1 MTNGPDE
8 QPRALNCAAIRTLH
22 ELQRK
27 LRRQI
32 NDLMAIECEDAE
44 AADALV
50 FAIESAERALDKA
63 RETRRRILHGE

>member
-1 MTNGPDE
+1 MTANPDE
-8 QPRALNCAAIRTLH
+8 QPRPLNCAAIRTLH
-22 ELQRK
+22 ELQMK

-63 RETRRRILHGE
+63 RDARRRILRGE

>member
-1 MTNGPDE
+1 MNANQDE
-8 QPRALNCAAIRTLH
+8 QPRDLNCATLRTLH
-22 ELQRK
+22 ALQMK
-27 LRRQI
+27 LRKQI

-63 RETRRRILHGE
+63 RDARRRVLRPE

>member
-1 MTNGPDE
+1 MTGAPDE
-8 QPRALNCAAIRTLH
+8 QPRALNCAALRTLH
-22 ELQRK
+22 ALQMK
-27 LRRQI
+27 LRTQI

-63 RETRRRILHGE
+63 REARRRILRGE